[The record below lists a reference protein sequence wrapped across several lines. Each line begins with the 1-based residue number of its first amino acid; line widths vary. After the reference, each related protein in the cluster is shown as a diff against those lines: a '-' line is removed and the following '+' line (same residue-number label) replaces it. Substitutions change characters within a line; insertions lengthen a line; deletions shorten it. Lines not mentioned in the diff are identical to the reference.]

1 MTNAQNS
8 RNAPRSGKFIEIWL
22 RTGNRFPFRNWLR
35 IVTKWDK
42 VRSESSNSVNSTKT
56 IRIKRQL
63 GIITAELRLVM
74 VHQALDIIKGVY
86 K

>member
-8 RNAPRSGKFIEIWL
+8 RNAPRSGKFIEMWL

-56 IRIKRQL
+56 IRIKRQFGYNNCRVKVGNGL
-63 GIITAELRLVM
+63 SGFGYYQGCL
-74 VHQALDIIKGVY
+74 
-86 K
+86 